1 MKDVIKEF
9 DLYLESKNL
18 EFRAIVI
25 GGAALNIMDV
35 TTRVTKDVDLIDPE
49 IPEEIKKAS
58 VEFITTYPEFN
69 LDKDWLNNGPI
80 SIIRDLPKDWRL
92 RTVKIFKGQSIILS
106 TLGRSD
112 LLKTKLYALCD
123 RGIDLADCIQL
134 KPTLDEIDEAL
145 PWVLKGDA
153 NELWPDR
160 VNEMMDALKEKL
172 SYFED

>member
-9 DLYLESKNL
+9 DLYLDSKNL
-18 EFRAIVI
+18 EFNAIVI

-58 VEFITTYPEFN
+58 VEFITAHPEFN

-80 SIIRDLPKDWRL
+80 SIIRDLPTDWRL
-92 RTVKIFKGQSIILS
+92 RAVEIFKGKSIILS

-134 KPTLDEIDEAL
+134 KPTLDEINEAL

-153 NELWPDR
+153 SELWPDR
-160 VNEMMDALKEKL
+160 VNEMINALKEKL
-172 SYFED
+172 GY